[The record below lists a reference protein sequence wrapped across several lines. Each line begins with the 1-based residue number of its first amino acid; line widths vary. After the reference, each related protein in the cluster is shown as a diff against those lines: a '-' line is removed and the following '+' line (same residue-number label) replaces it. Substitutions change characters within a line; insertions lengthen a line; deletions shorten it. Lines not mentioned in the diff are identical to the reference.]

1 MSEPAPNILRE
12 GSGSTERRITL
23 EKAPGYEIFEERL
36 FLKMLYL
43 ERKRSERS
51 KRRFIVM
58 LLEPG
63 SLPKRITDEQAFGRV
78 LAALTHAIRETDI
91 RGWYEE
97 GVVFGVIFTELGA
110 ADGRTA
116 SKAILARINNALG
129 ECLAIDE
136 INKLRLSFHP
146 FPEDATI
153 QGQSERT
160 DPALYPELK
169 DFKRSSRHVKRAM
182 DIAGS
187 LCALILLS
195 PLLLLLS
202 IIIKLTS
209 KGPVLFRQHRIGQ
222 YGRAFTFLKFR
233 SMYSANDHTIH
244 EEYVKRLIAGDVEN
258 NASCES
264 PQTVYKLTN
273 DPRVTIVGKF
283 LRRTSL
289 DEVPQFLNVLK
300 GEMSIVGPRPPLPY
314 EYTRYETWHKTRLLA
329 MKPGITGLWQV
340 EGRSRVTFDEM
351 VRMDLQYARSWS
363 PWMDI
368 KIMFRT
374 PGAMLFGSGAF

>member
-1 MSEPAPNILRE
+1 
-12 GSGSTERRITL
+12 
-23 EKAPGYEIFEERL
+23 
-36 FLKMLYL
+36 
-43 ERKRSERS
+43 
-51 KRRFIVM
+51 M